1 MDLNIKNAGLK
12 YGIIARSIACFTP
25 GGKALALWK
34 GKCHTCV
41 IGRACYDRF
50 GILRNMRLRGK
61 DTYDRLHIGSMDD
74 FATLSPG
81 GNEAVVSGLNQERF
95 AYFCAHFANAYKIV
109 QFLHCNLI
117 RDFMPLA
124 QLGRVQYITINWV
137 QKAASLWDMSANASL
152 LGLCLEDIN
161 KLTSLDGIESAP
173 KLRELSV
180 LQNVD
185 AKLYLDTLEPLSEC
199 PCLEKIS
206 IRIEGIRDGS
216 AWPITRMKALK
227 KAGFSATL
235 LETEQFAML
244 AARLKDVELQFR
256 EPYIIFDNKDRK
268 NVLVVGKGK
277 PWLTQGSPK
286 LKLYEAEWNA
296 FIEKYSGH

>member
-1 MDLNIKNAGLK
+1 MIDLE
-12 YGIIARSIACFTP
+12 YCETWR
-25 GGKALALWK
+25 
-34 GKCHTCV
+34 
-41 IGRACYDRF
+41 R
-50 GILRNMRLRGK
+50 RGK

-74 FATLSPG
+74 FASLAPS

-95 AYFCAHFANAYKIV
+95 AHFCAHFANAYKIV
-109 QFLHCNLI
+109 QLVHCNLI
-117 RDFMPLA
+117 RDFTPLT
-124 QLGRVQYITINWV
+124 QLDRVQYIIIDWV
-137 QKAASLWDMSANASL
+137 QKADRLWDMSGNASL

-161 KLTSLDGIESAP
+161 RLASLDGIASAP

-180 LQNVD
+180 LQDVD

-227 KAGFSATL
+227 KAGFSAGL

-244 AARLKDVELQFR
+244 AARLKEVELQFR
-256 EPYIIFDNKDRK
+256 EPYIVFDNNDKK

-277 PWLTQGSPK
+277 PWLTRNSPK
-286 LKLYEAEWNA
+286 LKLYEDEWNA
-296 FIEKYSGH
+296 FIEKYV